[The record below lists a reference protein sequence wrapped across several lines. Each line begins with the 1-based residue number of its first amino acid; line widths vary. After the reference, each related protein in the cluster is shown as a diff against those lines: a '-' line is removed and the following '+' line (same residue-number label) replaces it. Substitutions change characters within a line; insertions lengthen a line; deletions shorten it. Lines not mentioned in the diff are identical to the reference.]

1 MTHSIRIENLTVG
14 YGAGSL
20 VLNHLDLK
28 LMGPSVTTIVGAS
41 GAGKSTLFRC
51 LVGTLQPQD
60 GTIYFGDQQVVSPSH
75 TDYAAL
81 RQESAIIWQ
90 DGGLV
95 DRLPAIVNVLC
106 GDLNRQNP
114 FMATLRRFDSQS
126 MDRAW
131 ELLEHFHLGDKW
143 RRPVRELSGGERQR
157 VAICRAFFRDAPV
170 VLADEPVASL
180 DPELAEQV
188 MEELVHLATS
198 QDKLLILTL
207 HQLALARTC
216 SHRIIGLKDGSLA
229 FDLAS
234 QDFDSKAIEELYTRP
249 TSNKFF
255 PGAKDRLSQPGM
267 PETNPVP
274 SPPQIHR
281 WPNWSPIQLGLG
293 LLALGGVSYAI
304 QATEVSPSAFVRGV
318 PQVFDFL
325 SRLFPPEFEMEAQ
338 EWSWAGDRTVH
349 LPRALRITWETILM
363 AVVGTLGGIFLAS
376 PISILAAR
384 NTSPHPI
391 IYWCSRFI
399 LNANRAIPDIIY
411 ALVMVAAVGLG
422 PFAGV
427 LALTLA
433 SMGSIAKVF
442 AEVIESVAHRP
453 VESLRVTG
461 ASWWM
466 VFRYAI
472 LPQSLPVMASY
483 GLLYFEHNLR
493 SATILGLVGAG
504 GVGFLIN
511 EYYQM
516 FQYSKL
522 SSAILL
528 IILAVT
534 IVDRVSDA
542 IRKKLL

>member
-1 MTHSIRIENLTVG
+1 
-14 YGAGSL
+14 
-20 VLNHLDLK
+20 
-28 LMGPSVTTIVGAS
+28 
-41 GAGKSTLFRC
+41 
-51 LVGTLQPQD
+51 
-60 GTIYFGDQQVVSPSH
+60 
-75 TDYAAL
+75 
-81 RQESAIIWQ
+81 
-90 DGGLV
+90 
-95 DRLPAIVNVLC
+95 
-106 GDLNRQNP
+106 
-114 FMATLRRFDSQS
+114 
-126 MDRAW
+126 
-131 ELLEHFHLGDKW
+131 
-143 RRPVRELSGGERQR
+143 
-157 VAICRAFFRDAPV
+157 
-170 VLADEPVASL
+170 
-180 DPELAEQV
+180 
-188 MEELVHLATS
+188 VHLATS

-207 HQLALARTC
+207 HQLALARSF

-249 TSNKFF
+249 TTNKFF
-255 PGAKDRLSQPGM
+255 PGAQDRLSQPGV

-325 SRLFPPEFEMEAQ
+325 ARLFPPEFEMEAQ

-442 AEVIESVAHRP
+442 AEVIESVAQRP

-504 GVGFLIN
+504 GGWISD
-511 EYYQM
+511 QR
-516 FQYSKL
+516 
-522 SSAILL
+522 ILP
-528 IILAVT
+528 
-534 IVDRVSDA
+534 DVSVLETLQRHPA
-542 IRKKLL
+542 YHSGCHHRRPGE